1 MSSLGHFLSAPTV
14 SRPLLTVYPQPFAEG
29 LGVRLGAPCCFLSR
43 PRGMGPSGL
52 QSPVS
57 HRPVA
62 SACLPLLHSA
72 PYPRR
77 PPFTGSRAQPGPGP
91 VSGHPAA
98 GTAQTVASALLRT
111 CRGQVLCRAAASLP
125 ARGSQVHTQASAG
138 RSPPGGMG
146 MRERGPLVPS
156 DPPHAPWARSGCGT
170 LGRGSVPSPSL
181 EGPVKNQGS
190 HGVTSGTGTLRE

>member
-43 PRGMGPSGL
+43 PRGMGRAGL

-77 PPFTGSRAQPGPGP
+77 PPFTGSRAQPGLGP

-98 GTAQTVASALLRT
+98 GTAQTVASALPRT
-111 CRGQVLCRAAASLP
+111 CRGRVLCRAAASLP

-138 RSPPGGMG
+138 RSPPGRMG
-146 MRERGPLVPS
+146 MRERGPLVLS

-170 LGRGSVPSPSL
+170 LGRGSVPSPPWKGL
-181 EGPVKNQGS
+181 
-190 HGVTSGTGTLRE
+190 